1 MLKKGQCYELFMAV
15 FSGFFA
21 AEAYACLSSE
31 APRCQHNLLE
41 FPLKLNKGERCFQVH
56 RPPPLLSIAN
66 THPKDNRSS
75 ASFSSQNHYLPSE
88 TGMPTKISDMT
99 GMAQLLAMQL

>member
-1 MLKKGQCYELFMAV
+1 MNCLWQYFLDFLLLKHMLVSPLRLPDV
-15 FSGFFA
+15 
-21 AEAYACLSSE
+21 
-31 APRCQHNLLE
+31 NLLE